1 MQINPKTGLP
11 FKTSVKTRETASRL
25 RIEAKRTTRGR
36 AFVLINNARS
46 RSLKK
51 NIHMEL
57 SHEWVEEHLKRGTC
71 ELTNLPF
78 SFEPPPEG
86 LTRRPDAPSL
96 DRIDKHKHYTED
108 NTRVILWAVNCA
120 LAEYG
125 TEVML
130 PILKAM
136 VKGIEDAQA
145 KSTASL
151 PAGHYSKS
159 EEHTKHGALLTSGT
173 REDHYDLDHYQ
184 RTVSG
189 EDSDYRTQTR
199 GGDSVAH
206 RNKKVEPLEGFTR
219 LEDNGEPDAEIVRL
233 DFGRRHLSD

>member
-1 MQINPKTGLP
+1 MPPMTPEKRYAYKAT
-11 FKTSVKTRETASRL
+11 TS
-25 RIEAKRTTRGR
+25 GR
-36 AFVLINNARS
+36 AKVLISNAKQRC
-46 RSLKK
+46 REK
-51 NIHMEL
+51 NVEI
-57 SHEWVEEHLKRGTC
+57 SIGSEWVEQHLKRGTC
-71 ELTNLPF
+71 ELTGLPF
-78 SFEPPPEG
+78 DFGPPTKG
-86 LTRRPDAPSL
+86 LTRLSNAPSL
-96 DRIDKHKHYTED
+96 DRINKHKPYTEE

-159 EEHTKHGALLTSGT
+159 EEHTKHGALLTAGT

-219 LEDNGEPDAEIVRL
+219 LKDNGEPDAEIVRL